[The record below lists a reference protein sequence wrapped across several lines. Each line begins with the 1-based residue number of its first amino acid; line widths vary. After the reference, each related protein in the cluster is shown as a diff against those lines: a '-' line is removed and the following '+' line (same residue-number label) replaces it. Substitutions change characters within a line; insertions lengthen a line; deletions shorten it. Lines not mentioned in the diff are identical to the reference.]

1 MTLSIRPATPAD
13 AATIWAIIGPVI
25 RAGETYT
32 LDRDMGEAEAL
43 AYWMG
48 VDKDVFVAEE
58 DGVILGTYYLRT
70 NQAGGGAHVCNC
82 GYMTGAAATGRG
94 VARAMAL
101 HSFEQAKARGF
112 RAMQFNFVVA
122 SNTRAVGLWQS
133 LGFAI
138 VGRLPGAFDHPALGF
153 VDALVMFRAL

>member
-1 MTLSIRPATPAD
+1 MLIRPATQDD
-13 AATIWAIIGPVI
+13 AAAIWTILEPVI

-32 LDRDMGEAEAL
+32 LDRDMAEDAAI
-43 AYWMG
+43 AYWFG
-48 VDKDVFVAEE
+48 ADKAVFVAEA
-58 DGVILGTYYLRT
+58 DGVILGTYYLRA

-101 HSFEQAKARGF
+101 HSFDEARARGF
-112 RAMQFNFVVA
+112 RAMQYNFVVA

-138 VGRLPGAFDHPALGF
+138 VGRLPAAFDHPALGS
-153 VDALVMFRAL
+153 VDALVMFRTL